1 MFRNIFTFFL
11 ATTCSIAYTQYDES
25 QSINLKDSEFSISA
39 KVLFQKLDF
48 KLYPNP
54 LVGDLLNLVSPRTET
69 KEIAILNILGKE
81 VFKTITLN
89 DQIHLPNLMR
99 GIYIVKLKQ
108 GNHLGLNRLVVP

>member
-1 MFRNIFTFFL
+1 M
-11 ATTCSIAYTQYDES
+11 ES
-25 QSINLKDSEFSISA
+25 QKNLLYGILSQPQDGLPFQVTFMDSLS
-39 KVLFQKLDF
+39 
-48 KLYPNP
+48 N
-54 LVGDLLNLVSPRTET
+54 GDLLNLVSPRTET